1 MMREESGASAA
12 QVDRQ
17 CRQLQSEVAALQE
30 RLKRQS
36 ADTAGLQA
44 LYDQLVDEIRHHRD
58 MLHLDSFD
66 ADKSAAIYTA
76 AWRRFMAG
84 EARDYATHRHLN
96 SGSCLPLF

>member
-1 MMREESGASAA
+1 MTREESGASVA
-12 QVDRQ
+12 QGDRQ

-44 LYDQLVDEIRHHRD
+44 LYDQLVNEIRHQRD

-66 ADKSAAIYTA
+66 AEKSAAVYTE

-84 EARDYATHRHLN
+84 EARDYQTHRHLN
-96 SGSCLPLF
+96 SGSYLPIF